1 MSSWLIRVLVMLKH
15 SNSDVTSVIIR
26 NSNFSIC
33 PNIPRSALGNMWDS
47 QQSRWSPG
55 GTRSGGRNR
64 LIFLSQSPGKVF
76 SEVFPALTRDCVFK
90 DKWVCN
96 TFHLHISF
104 DPAWGHDVMIS
115 GSDQIVKSI
124 FSHESQATW
133 YEPRSCIW
141 LRVILP
147 SRTRC
152 WTPPPVTDIYLEIEP
167 QRCSMTTGTPRTNRR
182 WHRPTLEWLSSLY
195 QLQ

>member
-1 MSSWLIRVLVMLKH
+1 MECHHHSWFTQPSNFTLWLIKFWWCWSTLTLWSLV
-15 SNSDVTSVIIR
+15 SYIQ
-26 NSNFSIC
+26 NSNFSMC
-33 PNIPRSALGNMWDS
+33 PIFPRYSLGNEWGS
-47 QQSRWSPG
+47 LQCRWSPG
-55 GTRSGGRNR
+55 GKRLGGCNG
-64 LIFLSQSPGKVF
+64 LVFLSQSPGKVF

-124 FSHESQATW
+124 FSHESRATW

-141 LRVILP
+141 LRVTLH
-147 SRTRC
+147 SRTG
-152 WTPPPVTDIYLEIEP
+152 
-167 QRCSMTTGTPRTNRR
+167 S
-182 WHRPTLEWLSSLY
+182 
-195 QLQ
+195 